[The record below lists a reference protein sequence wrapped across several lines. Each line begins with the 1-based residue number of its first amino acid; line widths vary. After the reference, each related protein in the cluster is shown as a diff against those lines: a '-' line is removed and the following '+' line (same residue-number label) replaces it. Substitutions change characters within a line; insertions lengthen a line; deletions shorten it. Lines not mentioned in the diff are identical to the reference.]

1 MKTIKKG
8 ALTMNYTI
16 SANNTFPVVQIAL
29 QQDET
34 IQIESGSMIYHNGL
48 VELSGHMNS
57 NGKRGLGGLMSAIGR
72 SMTSGE
78 SFFITTATGKAP
90 NAELAIA
97 PGNPG
102 VIKELTLDANHQY
115 RLNTGAFLA
124 MDTSVS
130 YHMASQKVGG
140 ALFGGTGGFFIM
152 ETDGT
157 GTMLVSAYGDIIPIE
172 LDGSHEYVVDNSHV
186 VAWDSQL
193 DYSIQPASGVIGF
206 TTGEGLVNRFTGSGT
221 VYIQTRNIEA
231 LANLIQPFMPSSN
244 Y

>member
-1 MKTIKKG
+1 MK
-8 ALTMNYTI
+8 YTI
-16 SANNTFPVVQIAL
+16 TANNTFPVVDIAME
-29 QQDET
+29 QDET

-57 NGKRGLGGLMSAIGR
+57 NGKKGLGGLMSAIGR
-72 SMTSGE
+72 SVTSGE
-78 SFFITTATGKAP
+78 SFFITTATGTAP

-102 VIKELTLDANHQY
+102 VIKELTLDDSHQY

-124 MDTSVS
+124 MDSSAS
-130 YHMASQKVGG
+130 YHMTSQKVGG

-152 ETDGT
+152 ETAGT
-157 GTMLVSAYGDIIPIE
+157 GTMLVSAYGDIIPIQ

-193 DYSIQPASGVIGF
+193 DYHIQPASGVIGF
-206 TTGEGLVNRFTGSGT
+206 TTGEGLVNRFTGTGT
-221 VYIQTRNIEA
+221 VYIQTRNIQA
-231 LANLIQPFMPSSN
+231 LANLIEPFIPTKSD
-244 Y
+244 